1 MASTAEGPASVLR
14 PPGTVTYNKPEAP
27 VEDQGMTSAE
37 GIKAF
42 DRILSSDMPSG
53 IIVLRGDLPGN
64 PARPIAAALPLTS
77 AAKPEGEVE
86 NVLAVWWQELL
97 GVETV
102 GLDDDFFDLG
112 GHSLIAVRMFSKIKK
127 TYQQDLSLSTL
138 FEART
143 IRQLAALIRA
153 AGTSRVSEVPPPVEA
168 NIIGQRLGVNPES
181 KKPANTLAKPW
192 SALVPIQPNGSRTP
206 LFCFH
211 ALGPS
216 LLFYRRLSVLLG
228 PDQPF
233 YALQSPLESQQLVVD
248 RSIEELAS
256 IYIKE
261 LETSFPEGPY
271 VLGGA
276 SLGGLIALEVCQQL
290 HARGKKP
297 ALLVLFDTA
306 VPGSDQLVAAKEQMF
321 SHWQKLRN
329 QGPVYLLQRFVSKS
343 GYWRFRLNRGVQGAV
358 CSCYE
363 LLGRSLPSSL
373 HYFQVEEA
381 HKRALERYV
390 VHPYPGKITLMR
402 AADVEETVGT
412 RRNPTLGW
420 DNLAGGGLA
429 IHDVPGGHISMFE
442 EPNVRILAETLKTIL
457 PSSDSE
463 PGKAVAA

>member
-1 MASTAEGPASVLR
+1 VLR
-14 PPGTVTYNKPEAP
+14 PPGIDTYHEPEAP

-42 DRILSSDMPSG
+42 DRILSSDLPSG
-53 IIVLRGDLPGN
+53 IIVFPGDLPGN
-64 PARPIAAALPLTS
+64 SARPIAAALPLAN

-86 NVLAVWWQELL
+86 SVLAVWWQELL
-97 GVETV
+97 GTETV

-112 GHSLIAVRMFSKIKK
+112 GHSLVAVRMFSKIKK
-127 TYQQDLSLSTL
+127 TFQQDLSLSTL

-153 AGTSRVSEVPPPVEA
+153 AGTSQVSEVPPRSEA
-168 NIIGQRLGVNPES
+168 NTIRQRLGVNPKS
-181 KKPANTLAKPW
+181 KKPANTHAKPW
-192 SALVPIQPNGSRTP
+192 SALVPIQPNGSRIP

-233 YALQSPLESQQLVVD
+233 YALQSPLESQHQVVD

-261 LETSFPEGPY
+261 LETSFPDGPY

-290 HARGKKP
+290 HARGKKA
-297 ALLVLFDTA
+297 ALLVLFDTT
-306 VPGSDQLVAAKEQMF
+306 VPGSDQLVTAKEQMF

-329 QGPVYLLQRFVSKS
+329 QGLVYLLQRFVSKS
-343 GYWRFRLNRGVQGAV
+343 GYWRFRLSRSAQAGV
-358 CSCYE
+358 CSFYK
-363 LLGRSLPSSL
+363 LLGRSLPASL
-373 HYFQVEEA
+373 RYIQVEEA
-381 HKRALERYV
+381 HKRALGRYV
-390 VHPYPGKITLMR
+390 VQPYSGKITLMR
-402 AADVEETVGT
+402 AADVEGTVGT

-420 DNLAGGGLA
+420 EPLAGGGLV
-429 IHDVPGGHISMFE
+429 IHDVPGTHISMFE
-442 EPNVRILAETLKTIL
+442 EPNVRILAETLKAIL
-457 PSSDSE
+457 PSSDSRA
-463 PGKAVAA
+463 KA